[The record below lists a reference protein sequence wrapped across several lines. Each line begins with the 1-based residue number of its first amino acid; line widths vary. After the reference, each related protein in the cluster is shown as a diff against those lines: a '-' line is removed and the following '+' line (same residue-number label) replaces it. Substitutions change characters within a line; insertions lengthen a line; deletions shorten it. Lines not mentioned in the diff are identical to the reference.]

1 MTATPLIRATALN
14 TYYDDSHILRDLSL
28 TLNSGETLGLMGR
41 NGMGKTTLIRT
52 IMGLVRPRTGTVKIE
67 EQDVTGEAAFRIAR
81 RGIAYVPEGR
91 GIFAS
96 LSVAENLAI
105 AERTGTDGRRTWTLE
120 RVLDLFPRLKQRYRN
135 GGDQLSGGEQQMLSV
150 ARALLTNPRVLI
162 LDEATEGLAPLIRDE
177 IWKTIRLVR
186 DSGIATLV
194 VDKTVSEVTA
204 VADRV
209 VIVVKGQVAF
219 EGTPQALKADPALMQ
234 TASAASDRVDTPTPT
249 LAQRPL
255 ALRQAAK
262 SVFVFSSVAG

>member
-1 MTATPLIRATALN
+1 MTAAPLIAASGLN

-28 TLNSGETLGLMGR
+28 ALRPGEALGLMGR

-52 IMGLVRPRTGTVKIE
+52 IMGLVRPRSGKVEIAGR
-67 EQDVTGEAAFRIAR
+67 DVTREAPYRIAQQ
-81 RGIAYVPEGR
+81 GLAYVPEGR

-105 AERTGTDGRRTWTLE
+105 AERAGIDGERAWTRE
-120 RVLDLFPRLKQRYRN
+120 RVLDLFPRLQQRYTN
-135 GGDQLSGGEQQMLSV
+135 GGDQLSGGEQQMLAV

-186 DSGIATLV
+186 ESGIATLL

-204 VADRV
+204 VADRI
-209 VIVVKGQVAF
+209 VILVKGQIVF
-219 EGTPQALKADPALMQ
+219 EGTPSMLHANPEVMHRYLG
-234 TASAASDRVDTPTPT
+234 V
-249 LAQRPL
+249 
-255 ALRQAAK
+255 
-262 SVFVFSSVAG
+262 